1 MRANADDL
9 RQYVPDQDIPFEL
22 FLFDAGV
29 GGGEVPQIPL
39 VRDQSWYVEL
49 ETCWSTIQLV
59 ADIFMSGVEVTPEAV
74 KTLQRIRVQSRSDQA
89 CTATARRRCCL
100 RHSSMPQWVGKCLAA
115 RYTDPTTPWKTSWRP
130 TR

>member
-1 MRANADDL
+1 
-9 RQYVPDQDIPFEL
+9 L

-39 VRDQSWYVEL
+39 ARDQSWYVEL

-74 KTLQRIRVQSRSDQA
+74 KTLLADKRS
-89 CTATARRRCCL
+89 
-100 RHSSMPQWVGKCLAA
+100 
-115 RYTDPTTPWKTSWRP
+115 TSI
-130 TR
+130 